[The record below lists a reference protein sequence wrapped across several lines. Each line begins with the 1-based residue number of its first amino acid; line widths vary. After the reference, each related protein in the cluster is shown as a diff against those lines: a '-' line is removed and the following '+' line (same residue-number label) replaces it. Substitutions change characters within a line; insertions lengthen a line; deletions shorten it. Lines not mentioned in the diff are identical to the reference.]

1 MKSVIWESLMNQWQN
16 TYKNKVLIAFF
27 LLSLILEKEK
37 TRQITEQN
45 KLATKSWTENVQY
58 PIICRE
64 TFWTVV
70 PAFCV
75 LTCAELW
82 TLLLFPNKPI
92 QETGGSS
99 LQLFNMICLLV
110 FIAERCLLGSIFW
123 ELFHYTTQWQSHLSA
138 WIHSLPFSIR
148 QYLSTKI
155 LSSKTL
161 AMLYEIINTGAI
173 A

>member
-1 MKSVIWESLMNQWQN
+1 M
-16 TYKNKVLIAFF
+16 
-27 LLSLILEKEK
+27 
-37 TRQITEQN
+37 
-45 KLATKSWTENVQY
+45 QY

-161 AMLYEIINTGAI
+161 GHVVWNNKHWSYRLKASFLALPAKLFFWGNMLRQDAPPFPSQWPPSLHLSENEGPLSV
-173 A
+173 